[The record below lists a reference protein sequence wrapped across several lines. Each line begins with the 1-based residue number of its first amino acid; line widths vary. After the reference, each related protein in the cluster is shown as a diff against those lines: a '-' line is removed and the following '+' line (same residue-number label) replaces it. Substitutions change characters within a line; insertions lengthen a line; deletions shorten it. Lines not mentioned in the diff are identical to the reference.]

1 MAAIG
6 FTNEFDTKLGIF
18 SLDFNNLD
26 EITENKISELFHTV
40 QMHIVEPF
48 KQTGKIRV
56 YEIINDLKNLFGES
70 ANINID
76 LNLHHYGVDYIES
89 ILEEWCETCEPRLG
103 LWINSEKTVF
113 IDQEGSISIFQS
125 FLHA

>member
-6 FTNEFDTKLGIF
+6 FTNQFDRKLGIF

-26 EITENKISELFHTV
+26 EITENKISELFHILQTY
-40 QMHIVEPF
+40 IVEPF
-48 KQTGKIRV
+48 KETGNIRL
-56 YEIINDLKNLFGES
+56 YEINQLKNLFGES

-76 LNLHHYGVDYIES
+76 LNLKHYGVDYIES
-89 ILEEWCETCEPRLG
+89 ILEEWSETCEPRLG

-113 IDQEGSISIFQS
+113 IDQEGSVSIFQS
-125 FLHA
+125 FLNS